1 MAGNFSGL
9 ATREI
14 YQKILDFI
22 YLALVPLLLQQVWH
36 IDLTAAEVEVD
47 TAQDLKARS
56 FQNSC

>member
-22 YLALVPLLLQQVWH
+22 YLALVPLLVYRTHPGTFGTIATW
-36 IDLTAAEVEVD
+36 
-47 TAQDLKARS
+47 RS
-56 FQNSC
+56 CCCNKCGI